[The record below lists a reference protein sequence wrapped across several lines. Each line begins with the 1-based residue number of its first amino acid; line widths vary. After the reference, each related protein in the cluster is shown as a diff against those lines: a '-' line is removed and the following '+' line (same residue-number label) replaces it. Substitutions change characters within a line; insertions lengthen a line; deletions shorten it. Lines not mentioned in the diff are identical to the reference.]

1 MSARP
6 LIALGLSVIVSIVLL
21 FVVILPAEFDID
33 PLGTG
38 AALNL
43 LGMTDER
50 RAQGYYSQGKGF
62 RKHDATFE
70 LAPFESVEIKY
81 RLEQSSSIMFAWSAD
96 SEIVWDLHAEPDI
109 GPKGF
114 AESFGAGRAVDSYG
128 NYIAPF
134 TGIHGWFF
142 ENRHTESVSVH
153 ITTVGF
159 FTEGVIYRGGYPD
172 NFSVPAYVSHPSV
185 PIPN

>member
-1 MSARP
+1 MNVRP
-6 LIALGLSVIVSIVLL
+6 LVALGLSVVVSIVLL
-21 FVVILPAEFDID
+21 LAVILPAEFDID

-43 LGMTDER
+43 LGMSDNR
-50 RAQGYYSQGKGF
+50 PAQGYYRQEEGF
-62 RKHDATFE
+62 RTHDVTFE

-81 RLEQSSSIMFAWSAD
+81 RLEQSASIMFAWSAS

-109 GPKGF
+109 GPRGY

-142 ENRHTESVSVH
+142 ENRHTEAVSVRL
-153 ITTVGF
+153 TTVGF
-159 FTEGVIYRGGYPD
+159 FTEGVVYRGGYPD
-172 NFSVPAYVSHPSV
+172 NFVVPDSEPKSDML
-185 PIPN
+185 